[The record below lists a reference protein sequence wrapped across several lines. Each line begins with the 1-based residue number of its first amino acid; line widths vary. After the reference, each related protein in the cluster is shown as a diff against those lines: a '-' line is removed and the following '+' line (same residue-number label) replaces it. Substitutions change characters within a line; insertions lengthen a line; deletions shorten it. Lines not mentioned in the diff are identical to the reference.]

1 MRIGDWRLTLMRFN
15 KLLPVT
21 LLVIM
26 ACGDGINSIHEL
38 PRELSLAEQDL
49 VAADNR
55 FAFKIFRELVVQSD
69 PNENIFISPMSIA
82 MALSMTYN
90 GARGSTRDSIQE
102 VLELQGMDIQEVN
115 ESYQS
120 LIALLR
126 DLDPKVEFAIANS
139 IWYRA
144 GLPVQQPFID
154 LNRTY
159 FDAEV
164 SALDFS
170 DPSAGPR
177 INQWVSENTN
187 GRIDEIVDSPIDP
200 TLVMFLINAIYF
212 KGDWAYQFDRSRT
225 NPALFRRVDGSTSTV
240 DLMNSG
246 EEMPL
251 WMSYDGSNQIGELRY
266 GGGPWRMTIVL
277 PTSHDALPAVLDGLD
292 EAQWN
297 SWTAALDS
305 IEMSVMLPKFTME
318 YESSLKD
325 VLSALGMG
333 IAFEPGQADLS
344 GIGGQP
350 GELFIDRV
358 KHKTFLEINEEGTEA
373 AAATSVGIGVTSAPL
388 SFRVD
393 RPFFF
398 VIREALSGSIL
409 FMGRIM
415 DPEG

>member
-1 MRIGDWRLTLMRFN
+1 MTLIRSS
-15 KLLPVT
+15 KCLPVA
-21 LLVIM
+21 LVVVI
-26 ACGDGINSIHEL
+26 ACGDGINSIDEL

-55 FAFKIFRELVVQSD
+55 FGFKIFREVVAQSD

-82 MALSMTYN
+82 MALGMTYN
-90 GARGSTRDSIQE
+90 GARGSTRDSMQE
-102 VLELQGMDIQEVN
+102 VLELQGMDIQAIN

-139 IWYRA
+139 IWYRT

-170 DPSAGPR
+170 DPSAAPT
-177 INQWVSENTN
+177 INRWVSENTN
-187 GRIDEIVDSPIDP
+187 GRIEEIVENPIGRD
-200 TLVMFLINAIYF
+200 LVMFLINAIYF
-212 KGDWAYQFDRSRT
+212 KGDWTYQFDRSKT
-225 NPALFRRVDGSTSTV
+225 NQAPFRRVDGSTSTV

-246 EEMPL
+246 QEMPL
-251 WMSYDGSNQIGELRY
+251 WLAYDGSNQIGELRY

-277 PTSHDALPAVLDGLD
+277 PTAHDALPTVLDGLD

-297 SWTAALDS
+297 SWMASLDS
-305 IEMSVMLPKFTME
+305 TDMSVMLPKFTME
-318 YESSLKD
+318 YEASLED
-325 VLSALGMG
+325 VLRALGMG
-333 IAFEPGQADLS
+333 IAFEQGQADLS

-350 GELFIDRV
+350 GELFINQV
-358 KHKTFLEINEEGTEA
+358 KHKTFLEINEEGAEA
-373 AAATSVGIGVTSAPL
+373 AAATSVSIGTVSLPP

-415 DPEG
+415 DPGV